1 VKDDS
6 KAPSRVVETRP
17 IKGISADQ
25 LLAEKGTELG
35 LEPLTTCLKG
45 RLPITV
51 SDVNRPGLCLAGFRE
66 NFLYERI
73 QILGET
79 EVLFLNTLTEESR
92 RQAIS
97 RLLDYDLPVIIVT
110 KSLTVP
116 PFLLATA
123 DEKGTPV
130 FRTPLS
136 TTPFIHQLASYLAD
150 VFAARAMVHGSLVD
164 VYGVGLLITGKS
176 GIGKSECALDL
187 VERGHRLV
195 ADDMVVI
202 TRGQKGLLLGTSN
215 ERLQYHMEIRGIGI
229 IDVRSMFGIRA
240 IRPRKQIDVEVVLRE
255 WGANVE
261 YDRLGLDEE
270 KRAILGVK
278 IPQVAIPIV
287 PGKNITVVAEVVA
300 LNYLL
305 KAHGVHSAARLNESL
320 IRGMKNDRE
329 WLGGARDASD

>member
-1 VKDDS
+1 MRDDAT
-6 KAPSRVVETRP
+6 APSRVVETRP
-17 IKGISADQ
+17 VRGISAEQ
-25 LLAEKGTELG
+25 LLSEKGAELG
-35 LEPLTTCLKG
+35 LAPLTSCLKG

-51 SDVNRPGLCLAGFRE
+51 GDVNRPGLCLAGFRE

-92 RQAIS
+92 RVAIS

-123 DEKGTPV
+123 EEKGTPV

-136 TTPFIHQLASYLAD
+136 TTPFIHQLTSYLTD
-150 VFAARAMVHGSLVD
+150 VFAPRAMVHGSLVD

-195 ADDMVVI
+195 ADDMVII

-215 ERLQYHMEIRGIGI
+215 ERLKYHMEIRGIGI

-240 IRPRKQIDVEVVLRE
+240 IRPRKQIDVEIVLKE
-255 WGANVE
+255 WGADVE

-270 KRAILGVK
+270 MRAILGVK
-278 IPQVAIPIV
+278 VPVVTIPIV

-300 LNYLL
+300 LNHLL
-305 KAHGVHSAARLNESL
+305 KSHGVNSAAQLNDSL
-320 IRGMKNDRE
+320 IQGMKSDRE